1 MELKP
6 LKSWKS
12 YFLEFL
18 MIFLAVVMGF
28 LAESYRNQLSDEKKA
43 RQLKK
48 AIVVDLKKDLIQL
61 EEYSLQGEFIV
72 RNLHRMD
79 SLLDLNPKEVDQ
91 KEYYQTLANYSV
103 TYSFTTSE
111 KSLIQAEELGLLQN
125 HQQEGLGK
133 YSLKYQYFLKDIK
146 LTEELARKTYEDYLK
161 DLVQEMTE
169 PDLYKQVF
177 SFPFGELESK
187 YGIKPV
193 SESTKGKLTYFFAQM
208 NIIQKFLIADADSV
222 KWYSVKLIEELEKN
236 D

>member
-1 MELKP
+1 MD
-6 LKSWKS
+6 
-12 YFLEFL
+12 LE
-18 MIFLAVVMGF
+18 
-28 LAESYRNQLSDEKKA
+28 
-43 RQLKK
+43 
-48 AIVVDLKKDLIQL
+48 KDLIQL
-61 EEYSLQGEFIV
+61 EEYSQQGEFIV

-103 TYSFTTSE
+103 TYSFTPSE

-133 YSLKYQYFLKDIK
+133 NSLKYQYFLKDIK

-222 KWYSVKLIEELEKN
+222 KW
-236 D
+236 